1 MVDQDNITTIVVTL
15 ITVLSSAGL
24 WKFFENKMKLKAEA
38 EMSEKKEQNLYRDD
52 LRDRVKKLEKLLAES
67 SSEKDLMRK
76 QILEL
81 SSEVSELRVKMQFLE
96 KENDRLKNI

>member
-24 WKFFENKMKLKAEA
+24 WKFFENKMKLKAEV

-96 KENDRLKNI
+96 KENNRLKNI

>member
-24 WKFFENKMKLKAEA
+24 WKFFENKMKLKAEV

>member
-1 MVDQDNITTIVVTL
+1 MKDLDGISTIIITL
-15 ITVLSSAGL
+15 ITVLFSAGA
-24 WKFFENKMKLKAEA
+24 WAFYEKKMKLD
-38 EMSEKKEQNLYRDD
+38 SEKETIKEKEQNLYRDD
-52 LRDRVKKLEKLLAES
+52 LRDRVKKLEKLLEES

-81 SSEVSELRVKMQFLE
+81 SSEVSELRVKMLFLE

>member
-1 MVDQDNITTIVVTL
+1 MKDLDNINTIIITL
-15 ITVLSSAGL
+15 ITVLFSAGG
-24 WKFFENKMKLKAEA
+24 WAFYEKKMKLN
-38 EMSEKKEQNLYRDD
+38 SEKETTKEKEQNLYRDD
-52 LRDRVKKLEKLLAES
+52 LKDRVKKLEKLLDES

-81 SSEVSELRVKMQFLE
+81 SNEVSELRVKMQFLE

>member
-24 WKFFENKMKLKAEA
+24 WKFFEKKMKLKAET

>member
-1 MVDQDNITTIVVTL
+1 MR
-15 ITVLSSAGL
+15 
-24 WKFFENKMKLKAEA
+24 LKAETK
-38 EMSEKKEQNLYRDD
+38 MSEKKEQNIYRDD

>member
-1 MVDQDNITTIVVTL
+1 
-15 ITVLSSAGL
+15 
-24 WKFFENKMKLKAEA
+24 MKLKAEA

-96 KENDRLKNI
+96 QENDRLKNI

>member
-24 WKFFENKMKLKAEA
+24 WKFFEKKMRLKAET

>member
-1 MVDQDNITTIVVTL
+1 MKDLDGISTIIITL
-15 ITVLSSAGL
+15 ITVLFSAGA
-24 WKFFENKMKLKAEA
+24 WAFYEKKMKLD
-38 EMSEKKEQNLYRDD
+38 SEKKTIKEKEQNLYRDD
-52 LRDRVKKLEKLLAES
+52 LRDRVKKLEKLLEES

-81 SSEVSELRVKMQFLE
+81 SSEVSELRVKMLFLE

>member
-24 WKFFENKMKLKAEA
+24 WKFFEKKMRLKAET
-38 EMSEKKEQNLYRDD
+38 EMSDKKEQNLYRDD